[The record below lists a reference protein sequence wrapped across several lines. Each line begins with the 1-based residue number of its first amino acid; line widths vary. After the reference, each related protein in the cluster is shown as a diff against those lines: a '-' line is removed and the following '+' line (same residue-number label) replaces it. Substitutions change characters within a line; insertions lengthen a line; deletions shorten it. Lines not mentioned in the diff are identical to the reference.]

1 MELNEITKK
10 IDVLKLEIN
19 SLRPISPDIEK
30 RIWQKYRLDWN
41 FHSNNLEGNSL
52 TFGETKSFLL
62 HGITAEGKP
71 LKDHLDIKG
80 HNEAILLLDDILKLK
95 RPLTETFIRELHEVI
110 LHEPY
115 ENPAITN
122 DGKNTTKR
130 IEIGKY
136 KKMANHVKT
145 ATGEI
150 FYFASPEET
159 PAKMND
165 LMDWYGKTL
174 QESTIHPL
182 IIASDFHYQFV
193 RIHPFDDGNGRMA
206 RILMNLILMQFNFP
220 PVIIKTTDKI
230 NYFRNLQLADGGNM
244 DAFYSYIGEQ
254 LILSEEL
261 FIKGAKGEDIQDVD
275 DIDKEI
281 SLLKA
286 RLQQETHKIIFDI
299 STVKEIVT
307 NSVEPLFNSI
317 FLKLNQFDELFNKKT
332 LAISYD
338 KSILKK
344 SGAIGKVISRVG
356 TYTNSEKFIIF
367 TSSYIV
373 ANPGITEYYFIVEW
387 KDFIKTE
394 HKFFSA
400 LIKFQLI
407 FNDFYFTFI
416 IDEGKKEDN
425 ESFKIFYHKGKDEK
439 KFQKIA
445 SALAKI
451 ALTEIEQNLDE

>member
-1 MELNEITKK
+1 MELNEIIER
-10 IDVLKLEIN
+10 IDILKNEID

-30 RIWQKYRLDWN
+30 KIWQKYRLDWN
-41 FHSNNLEGNSL
+41 FHSNNIEGNSL

-80 HNEAILLLDDILKLK
+80 HNEAILLLDDIVKQK

-115 ENPAITN
+115 ENPAITA
-122 DGKNTTKR
+122 DGKNTTRR

-159 PAKMND
+159 PAMMND
-165 LMDWYGKTL
+165 LMDWYGKVT
-174 QESTIHPL
+174 QEKKLHPL
-182 IIASDFHYQFV
+182 IIASEFHYRFV

-206 RILMNLILMQFNFP
+206 RILMNLIFMRFDFP
-220 PVIIKTTDKI
+220 PVIIKTTDKA

-261 FIKGAKGEDIQDVD
+261 FIKGARGEDIQDAD
-275 DIDKEI
+275 DVDKEI

-286 RLQQETHKIIFDI
+286 RLQQETHKIIFDE
-299 STVKEIVT
+299 STI
-307 NSVEPLFNSI
+307 NGIANDSIQPLFNSI
-317 FLKLNQFDELFNKKT
+317 FSKLNQFDELFNKKT
-332 LAISYD
+332 LTIYQFQETDNS
-338 KSILKK
+338 
-344 SGAIGKVISRVG
+344 SGNFNGFLAHIN
-356 TYTNSEKFIIF
+356 TLTNSENFLKYLIP
-367 TSSYIV
+367 YIS
-373 ANPGITEYYFIVEW
+373 NHSTNQRYYFSIEW
-387 KDFIKTE
+387 KDFIKTDN
-394 HKFFSA
+394 KLFSVI
-400 LIKFQLI
+400 LKFQLL
-407 FNDFYFTFI
+407 FQNFDFVFI
-416 IDEGKKEDN
+416 IDEGKKEEN
-425 ESFKIFYHKGKDEK
+425 QSFKIFYHKKNDEK
-439 KFQKIA
+439 IA
-445 SALAKI
+445 AALAKI
-451 ALTEIEQNLDE
+451 VLSEIEQKLDE